1 MTKTLQS
8 RVISYVNIWQKLNA
22 LTALHAVCPVHP
34 DKEETDPTSRLP
46 QEQRNIFKHTHL
58 RTLFSL

>member
-22 LTALHAVCPVHP
+22 LTALHAVPCPSRQGGNRP
-34 DKEETDPTSRLP
+34 NLTSSPGAEKYL
-46 QEQRNIFKHTHL
+46 
-58 RTLFSL
+58 